1 VAPAWGLTCSH
12 SRGSCSSLQA
22 QLRAPAARDQRSES
36 ISWLPRP
43 GRRRRRNR
51 SRPGIRLVPPGPGIL
66 SSCRA
71 RASSPF
77 SRRPG
82 RRQGRARRRRPSPS
96 PEWLVSPARPSS
108 GRLVAASGSGIC
120 RACARA
126 GPGWRAREARGPR
139 SLCFFFPAL
148 PLPLPV
154 ATARIYGVLVGHWLV
169 NHIRFLYSTR
179 SVEARTLDKLTNP
192 PCGPSYSTG

>member
-1 VAPAWGLTCSH
+1 MDSAGPGLEPH
-12 SRGSCSSLQA
+12 VLPFPRQLSCSSLQA
-22 QLRAPAARDQRSES
+22 CSPPAARDQTSES

-43 GRRRRRNR
+43 GRTRSR

-139 SLCFFFPAL
+139 SLCFFFRA
-148 PLPLPV
+148 LPLPV